1 LHTTTGKNMT
11 ANEHFDRI
19 FTSIELQTD
28 MHRIMFVAGYESA
41 LNEIMNRSQ
50 GGTFS
55 AYNLALDMYSESVR
69 EDLKKIR
76 DKNAEATNNETE
88 NSI

>member
-1 LHTTTGKNMT
+1 
-11 ANEHFDRI
+11 
-19 FTSIELQTD
+19 
-28 MHRIMFVAGYESA
+28 
-41 LNEIMNRSQ
+41 MNRSQ
-50 GGTFS
+50 GGIFS